1 MYDKLVAKRN
11 SISTSGFVSKT
22 KYDTDKS
29 DLENKTNDAENKP
42 DLSKTVKKKQI
53 IVLVNCS

>member
-1 MYDKLVAKRN
+1 MFDKLVAKRN

-29 DLENKTNDAENKP
+29 DLENKTNDAENRP
-42 DLSKTVKKKQI
+42 DFSKTVKKNR
-53 IVLVNCS
+53 L